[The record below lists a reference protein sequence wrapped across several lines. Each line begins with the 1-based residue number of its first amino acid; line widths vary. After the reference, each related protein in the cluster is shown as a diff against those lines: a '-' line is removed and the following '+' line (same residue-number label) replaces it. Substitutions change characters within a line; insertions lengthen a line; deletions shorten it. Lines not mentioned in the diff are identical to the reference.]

1 MEIYFVKNM
10 GVCTFCVEFCCLM
23 FINSTVCEDKQ
34 KNKTGCVLIEMT
46 LLWGCVTVVD
56 VENEYVLHII

>member
-46 LLWGCVTVVD
+46 LLWGCVTVVG